1 MKQKLAIVVHKFDR
15 SLLMVRSQSDL
26 STLLGVSIST
36 IKRKYNEIGIYDTSV
51 YTVYIGPKFYD
62 NGIESKYK
70 HDVIPPTPKLYNEHK
85 RAIIAQE
92 IVQTEPLRPINSSF
106 ISISKDIKTI
116 EDELSEDN
124 LITDKDYHAYYSTKS
139 LEELTKSKN
148 YYKYHAGRVKV
159 IDHYALILMNE

>member
-1 MKQKLAIVVHKFDR
+1 MKQKLAIVVHKFDK

-36 IKRKYNEIGIYDTSV
+36 IKRKYNEVGIYDTSV

-70 HDVIPPTPKLYNEHK
+70 HDVIPPTPKLYNKHK

-92 IVQTEPLRPINSSF
+92 IVQTEPLRRINSSF
-106 ISISKDIKTI
+106 IPADRDI
-116 EDELSEDN
+116 ELSEDN
-124 LITDKDYHAYYSTKS
+124 LVTDKDYHAYYSTKS
-139 LEELTKSKN
+139 LEELIKSKN

>member
-1 MKQKLAIVVHKFDR
+1 MKQKLAIVVHKFDK

-36 IKRKYNEIGIYDTSV
+36 IKRKYNEVGIYDTSV

-92 IVQTEPLRPINSSF
+92 IVQTDPLRRINSSF
-106 ISISKDIKTI
+106 IPGDRDI
-116 EDELSEDN
+116 ELSEDN
-124 LITDKDYHAYYSTKS
+124 LVTDKDYHAYYSTKS
-139 LEELTKSKN
+139 LEELVKSKN